1 MSGAATTR
9 LAISVMAL
17 LGGGGGGTEAKPSAI
32 FTVLIDDLGYSDT
45 QIGGRNP
52 KSPTPTLGQLA
63 KEGVVL
69 TSHYVYKYCRS
80 AAVPCQSH
88 SKSLQR
94 MFSCD

>member
-1 MSGAATTR
+1 MSGTITA
-9 LAISVMAL
+9 LAVSIVALL
-17 LGGGGGGTEAKPSAI
+17 LGGSEAKPSAI

-69 TSHYVYKYCRS
+69 TS
-80 AAVPCQSH
+80 
-88 SKSLQR
+88 
-94 MFSCD
+94 